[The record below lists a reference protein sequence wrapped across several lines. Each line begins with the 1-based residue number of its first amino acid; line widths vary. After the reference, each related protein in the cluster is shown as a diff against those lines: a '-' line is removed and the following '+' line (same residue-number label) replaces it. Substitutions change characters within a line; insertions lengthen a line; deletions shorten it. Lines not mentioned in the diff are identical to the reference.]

1 MCVSES
7 ICVSTT
13 FSLAPFLLFVLSCS
27 GLFSFFYLFYFAV
40 IFRYLFSNGRER
52 NGVYLGGKGRGLI
65 WEKLGEGNQN
75 QNMLYEKKSILN

>member
-7 ICVSTT
+7 ICAFTS
-13 FSLAPFLLFVLSCS
+13 FSLAPFLLFALSCS
-27 GLFSFFYLFYFAV
+27 GLFFFFYLFYLAI

-52 NGVYLGGKGRGLI
+52 NGVDLGGKGRGLI